1 MCVSTIF
8 VLMRLNFPGALRVKD
23 DYTLTED
30 QGQRISSESSIHTR
44 IKAIKELAEVAKSHR
59 LEEVMLLHILIS
71 LDCF

>member
-1 MCVSTIF
+1 MC
-8 VLMRLNFPGALRVKD
+8 LNFLGALRVKD

-59 LEEVMLLHILIS
+59 LEEVILLHILLHLIAFE
-71 LDCF
+71 D